1 MKYKYLFY
9 IGDAAK
15 LIGVST
21 DTIRRWSEGGIIKT
35 DRDQINS
42 WRIFSLTEINRIRE
56 LKYLPE
62 LSQGEAREIL
72 GYA

>member
-21 DTIRRWSEGGIIKT
+21 DTIRRWANNDTIAT

-42 WRIFSLTEINRIRE
+42 WRIFSLSEINRIRG
-56 LKYLPE
+56 LKRLPE
-62 LSQGEAREIL
+62 LSLKEAKNIL
-72 GYA
+72 GYS